1 MARSDLL
8 DYLQRY
14 RDTPRRRLGRVERWR
29 RRAWTRQH
37 VADVADAL
45 AGRLHERGIGSRQR
59 VGIWVKDGPLW
70 AAAMFGVL
78 RAGATAVPVDTAH
91 PAALAGRLASRL
103 ELSAWIADPE
113 LPTVDVGA
121 PSIEL
126 HRETGVQPPPPPWPD
141 DDPLRPAQ
149 IVLTS
154 GTTGEPQSVTLSHAN
169 MRSVLDALEGEIH
182 RYRWLIRLGPRLRL
196 AVALPLSH
204 LYGQYMGVLLPALL
218 GADVT
223 LLDAMPA
230 VEMAAAIRRER
241 AWALATVP
249 HTLATLQRHL
259 LDAGSEAW
267 GADGL
272 AGRLRRAEEL
282 PWPRR
287 VALFDPLRRRLGRRL
302 VGLVCGGAALDA
314 EIERVWKLLGYVVVQ
329 GYGLTE
335 AAPLVTLNNPFHAR
349 AGSVGAPLPGVE
361 LRLGDDGEILVRG
374 PNVATPSGRG
384 PRVDAEGWL
393 HTGDFGE
400 LLADGTVRYRGRRS
414 DRIVTA
420 AGVNIDPDEVAAA
433 LRAVPGVIDA
443 LVLEHPRREPGT
455 VCAVLAVYPGTDVE
469 AAVRGAN
476 RDLAD
481 AARVRAWFVWPHG
494 DLPRTSTGKVRR
506 TDVLAWLTAPKTEL
520 PEDVAGGSA
529 ATVPE
534 SPVEQ
539 VIGALAAAS
548 RSQPDP
554 AAAELPVGGRA
565 GDGVPDDAPISE
577 LLSSLER
584 VELAARLESLYGVA
598 AGRDLFAGDPTIGA
612 LRSALRRTGGGSAG
626 GGPQPMKPADSG
638 GAAPGG
644 APIEAAMPPSATQGP
659 GSGSSGS
666 RGIVADRL
674 AAPNPAHWRF
684 RRAARA
690 ARFVLREG
698 LMHPLA
704 RLLLRIEVES
714 EVPFHQLPTPFLLA
728 ANHASFMDPVVMFA
742 LPARQR
748 ARLAPA
754 ARWNFFTERRNGR
767 RLYFLG
773 VLFLDLFP
781 LVQVGDWRPTLRI
794 GGELADRGHSILIYP
809 EGEISR
815 DGALHRFHQGV
826 AVMSRELH
834 LPIVPCGTAGIERVL
849 PPDSPRLRRTTWRRP
864 LIAACFG
871 APFPALRPGDD
882 LDARVRQIEDTVRSL
897 RRRAGDLAGC

>member
-14 RDTPRRRLGRVERWR
+14 RDTPRRRLGRTERWR
-29 RRAWTRQH
+29 RRAWTRRSI
-37 VADVADAL
+37 ADVAEAL
-45 AGRLHERGIGSRQR
+45 ASRLHERGIGSRQR

-78 RAGATAVPVDTAH
+78 RAGATAVPVDTSH
-91 PAALAGRLASRL
+91 PAELAGRLASRL
-103 ELSAWIADPE
+103 DLSAWVADPE
-113 LPTVDVGA
+113 LPTVDAAA
-121 PSIEL
+121 PSLEMNG
-126 HRETGVQPPPPPWPD
+126 HAGERPPPPWPD

-169 MRSVLDALEGEIH
+169 MRSVIDALDDEIH
-182 RYRWLIRLGPRLRL
+182 RYRWLIRLAPRLRL

-204 LYGQYMGVLLPALL
+204 LYGQYMGVLVPVLL

-223 LLDAMPA
+223 LIEAMPA
-230 VEMAAAIRRER
+230 AEMAAAIRRER

-249 HTLATLQRHL
+249 HTLASLQRHL
-259 LDAGSEAW
+259 LDAGREAW
-267 GADGL
+267 GAEGL
-272 AGRLRRAEEL
+272 ADRLRRAEEL

-302 VGLVCGGAALDA
+302 VGLVSGGAALDA
-314 EIERVWKLLGYVVVQ
+314 EIERVWRLLGYIVVQ

-361 LRLGDDGEILVRG
+361 LRLTDDGEILVRG

-400 LLADGTVRYRGRRS
+400 LLDDGTVRYRGRRS
-414 DRIVTA
+414 DRIVTP
-420 AGVNIDPDEVAAA
+420 AGVNVDPDEVAAA
-433 LRAVPGVIDA
+433 LRTFPGVIDA
-443 LVLEHPRREPGT
+443 IALEHPRREPGT

-469 AAVRGAN
+469 AAVRSAN

-506 TDVLAWLTAPKTEL
+506 ADVLAWLAAPPAPEAL
-520 PEDVAGGSA
+520 PEDAGTAPAGPL
-529 ATVPE
+529 PE

-539 VIGALAAAS
+539 VIGALAAAPGFPS
-548 RSQPDP
+548 V
-554 AAAELPVGGRA
+554 AAETLPERQR
-565 GDGVPDDAPISE
+565 GDRLPDDAPVSE

-584 VELAARLESLYGVA
+584 VELAARLEALYGVA
-598 AGRDLFAGDPTIGA
+598 AGRDLFVGDPTIRT
-612 LRSALRRTGGGSAG
+612 LRATLRRAGDGSADG
-626 GGPQPMKPADSG
+626 APQPVDAEDAGGEKPGTVSIDAAPPTAAGPVPTSG
-638 GAAPGG
+638 GTAAGRSP
-644 APIEAAMPPSATQGP
+644 A
-659 GSGSSGS
+659 
-666 RGIVADRL
+666 L
-674 AAPNPAHWRF
+674 NPAHWRF
-684 RRAARA
+684 RTATRAT
-690 ARFVLREG
+690 RFVLREG

-704 RLLLRIEVES
+704 RLLLRIEVEAA
-714 EVPFHQLPTPFLLA
+714 VPLNQLPAPFLLA
-728 ANHASFMDPVVMFA
+728 ANHASFMDPAVMFA

-754 ARWNFFTERRNGR
+754 ARWNFFTERRNGA

-781 LVQVGDWRPTLRI
+781 LVQAGDWRPTLRI
-794 GGELADRGHSILIYP
+794 GGELADHGRSILIYP

-815 DGALHRFHQGV
+815 DGALHRFHRGV

-834 LPIVPCGTAGIERVL
+834 LPIVPCGTAGLERVL
-849 PPDSPRLRRTTWRRP
+849 PPDSRRLRRATWSRP
-864 LIAACFG
+864 LVAACFG

-882 LDARVRQIEDTVRSL
+882 LGARVRELEDTVHSL
-897 RRRAGDLAGC
+897 RQRAGVLAGC